1 MNYEDFRR
9 KLNIG
14 EIDPNQKQDILRE
27 REYFASVA
35 PRPFLHGIREK
46 LRSGKHPLAVLLLA
60 FLGVLLLFIAL
71 VYVKIF
77 FVAFLLLLFYL
88 NVLKPKLAKREYKEY
103 DYLERIAEPTLHLF
117 DDKLTLGYHDD
128 STDLVDEKMPYQNAL
143 AEARLVKPF
152 GKRCEQSIYGWCSYD
167 WENASDLDAFE
178 YVRTYLYYV
187 TRDSETDRE
196 DVTSYFN
203 GHVMKFRTSFA
214 VNGSIHVM
222 STTSKR
228 SLLGGEKKKNP
239 FKKIKD
245 RELALIESG
254 NREFDENFDV
264 AATFE
269 DEAYRYLTPAV
280 MESLLELRK
289 DCFFSLCFKG
299 NVITVAIDNETF
311 RSLGN
316 NNFYF
321 AKPAVDPQKASEEF
335 DEKIDAVRFGLMTIC
350 EVKEAVDPG
359 SRYVG

>member
-1 MNYEDFRR
+1 MDYDSLRR
-9 KLNIG
+9 KLNVG
-14 EIDPNQKQDILRE
+14 EIDPNKKQDILRE
-27 REYFASVA
+27 REYLASVA

-46 LRSGKHPLAVLLLA
+46 LRGGKHPVAALLLA
-60 FLGVLLLFIAL
+60 FFGVFFLFLAL
-71 VYVKIF
+71 VYAKIF
-77 FVAFLLLLFYL
+77 YIAFLLVVIYIY
-88 NVLKPKLAKREYKEY
+88 VLKPKLAKREYKEY

-128 STDLVDEKMPYQNAL
+128 SADLVDEKTSYQNAL
-143 AEARLVKPF
+143 AEAYLVKPF
-152 GKRCEQSIYGWCSYD
+152 GKRCDQSIYGWCSYD

-178 YVRTYLYYV
+178 YVRTQLYHV

-196 DVTSYFN
+196 DVTTYFN
-203 GHVMKFRTSFA
+203 GHVLKFRTSFA

-228 SLLGGEKKKNP
+228 SLLGGEKKKNH
-239 FKKIKD
+239 FKKINN
-245 RELALIESG
+245 RELNVIEVG

-280 MESLLELRK
+280 TESLLELRK
-289 DCFFSLCFKG
+289 DCFFSLCIKG
-299 NVITVAIDNETF
+299 NVITIAIDNETF
-311 RSLGN
+311 RSLGDK
-316 NNFYF
+316 NFYF
-321 AKPAVDPQKASEEF
+321 AKPAVDPQKASEEL

-350 EVKEAVDPG
+350 EIKEAVDPS